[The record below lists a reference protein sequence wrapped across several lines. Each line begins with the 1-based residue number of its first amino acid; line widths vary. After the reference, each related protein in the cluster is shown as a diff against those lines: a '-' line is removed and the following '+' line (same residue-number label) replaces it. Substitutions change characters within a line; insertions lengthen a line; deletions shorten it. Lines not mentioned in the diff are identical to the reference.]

1 MEWFRTR
8 LADPHSILYT
18 AANHLG
24 DPMGMVHCQL
34 DGTHAVLS
42 INIGS
47 SFRGKGNGRKVL
59 LFAIEELFRTSG
71 VRTIDAFVRTS
82 NHPSIRLFEGA
93 GFRKAGVE
101 TVLGD
106 QAIRYVFHEGVGM

>member
-1 MEWFRTR
+1 MEWFRAR
-8 LADPHSILYT
+8 LADSQSILYT
-18 AANHLG
+18 AVNRRG
-24 DPMGMVHCQL
+24 DSVGMVHCQL

-42 INIGS
+42 INLGS
-47 SFRGKGNGRKVL
+47 AFRGKGNGRKVL
-59 LFAIEELFRTSG
+59 LLAIEELFRTSS
-71 VRTIDAFVRTS
+71 VRAIDAFVRTS

-106 QAIRYVFHEGVGM
+106 QAIRYVLDKSVGM